1 MKKQISELY
10 VITAAKRLVSY
21 LVDIAEKSPKKFRYT
36 HLVKVHDLAYT
47 LIDNLVRANEL
58 KIDDLKRKEYQKES
72 LHDLKMIGYLSSLG
86 REMKCYTAHQ
96 VEHVSVLLTD
106 CYNALIKWVV
116 SDDRRNNNG

>member
-10 VITAAKRLVSY
+10 VITAGKRLVSY

-36 HLVKVHDLAYT
+36 HLAKVHDFAYT

-58 KIDDLKRKEYQKES
+58 KVDNPKRKEYQRES
-72 LHDLKMIGYLSSLG
+72 LHDLKMISYLANLG

-96 VEHVSVLLTD
+96 VEHISALLTD
-106 CYNALIKWVV
+106 CYNALIKWVE
-116 SDDRRNNNG
+116 SDERRNNNG

>member
-96 VEHVSVLLTD
+96 VEHVSGLLTD